1 MSSTM
6 TSQAL
11 PGVATNAANAA
22 DARWD
27 AVLARDSAQ
36 DGQFV
41 FAVVTTGVYCRPSC
55 PARRPHRQNVRFFDD
70 PSGAERAGFRACR
83 RCHPKEVPAQALLA
97 DKARAWLDAHAD
109 ERTTLAN
116 LADELG
122 VSPSHLQRTF
132 TRAFGVSPRAYQAA
146 LRLDAAKHN
155 LRQGHEVT
163 YALHAAGYSSSSRFY
178 EQARAEL
185 GMPPATYRRGGAGV
199 TIAYTVVPHP
209 TGHLLL
215 AATAHGVCAA
225 SLGEDQARLERGLR
239 DEFPHAVL
247 QPDPTLSNR
256 FLRAAV
262 AEVRGDAPDAVAL
275 DADGTPFERQ
285 VWSALRTVPAGETR
299 SYRDIAVQIGRPG
312 AARAVAAAC
321 AANPVALLI
330 PCHRVVC
337 ADGEPGGYRWGVNR
351 KRALLA
357 AEVRT

>member
-6 TSQAL
+6 TNHNL
-11 PGVATNAANAA
+11 PDTAANAPE
-22 DARWD
+22 ARWH
-27 AVLARDSAQ
+27 AVLARDTTQ

-70 PSGAERAGFRACR
+70 PPSAERAGFRACR
-83 RCHPKEVPAQALLA
+83 RCHPKDVSAQERLA
-97 DKARAWLDAHAD
+97 ERARAWLDAHAD
-109 ERTTLAN
+109 ERTTLAA
-116 LADELG
+116 LASELG
-122 VSPSHLQRTF
+122 ASPSHLQRTF
-132 TRAFGVSPRAYQAA
+132 SRAYGVSPRAYQAA
-146 LRLDAAKHN
+146 LRLDAAKDN
-155 LRQGHEVT
+155 LRRGHEVT
-163 YALHAAGYSSSSRFY
+163 YALHAAGYGSSSRFY

-185 GMPPATYRRGGAGV
+185 GMPPATYRRGGEGV

-209 TGHLLL
+209 TGYLLL
-215 AATAHGVCAA
+215 AATEQGVCAA
-225 SLGEDQARLERGLR
+225 SLGDDQAHVEHALR
-239 DEFPHAVL
+239 REFPHAVL
-247 QPDPTLSNR
+247 QRDTALSNR
-256 FLRAAV
+256 FLAAAV
-262 AEVRGDAPDAVAL
+262 AEVRGEGPGAVAL
-275 DADGTPFERQ
+275 DPDGTPFERQ

-330 PCHRVVC
+330 PCHRVVR
-337 ADGEPGGYRWGVNR
+337 ADGEPGGYRWGVDR